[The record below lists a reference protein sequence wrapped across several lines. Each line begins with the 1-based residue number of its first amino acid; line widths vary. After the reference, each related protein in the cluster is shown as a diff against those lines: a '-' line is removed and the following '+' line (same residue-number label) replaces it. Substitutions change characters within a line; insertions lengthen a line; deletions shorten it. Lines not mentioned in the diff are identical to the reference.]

1 MGIAEQRPPAHHERD
16 PNVKLLPPASIPSR
30 PRRPAAISVE
40 YMLVLALIVIP
51 IAVTGVPLLTSMIV
65 RYGHRIAWIIR
76 LPLG

>member
-1 MGIAEQRPPAHHERD
+1 
-16 PNVKLLPPASIPSR
+16 VKLLPLNALTSR
-30 PRRPAAISVE
+30 PRLRAAISVE

-65 RYGHRIAWIIR
+65 RYSHRIVWIIR